1 MSCYILQRGKPTLT
15 RPREYL
21 ILERRKQEELR
32 EEANAMVN
40 YNKQFDLKVCAATW
54 IISTKSHSC
63 HRAFLHWSICSRNH
77 LGPHSATAID
87 KKFLFKWK
95 NTVIP
100 PFSTTRLTSCLHS
113 ILQCWLLSVLT
124 HGNQSA
130 LQDGMG
136 LACKTTL
143 QHTHVSH
150 SHARTQTKWEQSTDK
165 KIERNTVQRRME
177 GLLRKQQFSLEERRE
192 KWATIGMFN
201 LLFLCTKFWILIIT
215 NQFIA
220 KFKNIT
226 MDQLN
231 TSCDKREKGG
241 IIPMAYPENSF

>member
-1 MSCYILQRGKPTLT
+1 MKEHC
-15 RPREYL
+15 
-21 ILERRKQEELR
+21 
-32 EEANAMVN
+32 
-40 YNKQFDLKVCAATW
+40 
-54 IISTKSHSC
+54 
-63 HRAFLHWSICSRNH
+63 
-77 LGPHSATAID
+77 
-87 KKFLFKWK
+87 
-95 NTVIP
+95 NTP
-100 PFSTTRLTSCLHS
+100 SSTTRLTSCLHS

-130 LQDGMG
+130 LQNGME

-143 QHTHVSH
+143 QHTHASH
-150 SHARTQTKWEQSTDK
+150 SHAHTQTKWEQSTDK

-201 LLFLCTKFWILIIT
+201 LLFLCTKYWIPIIT

-231 TSCDKREKGG
+231 TSCDKREKEG
-241 IIPMAYPENSF
+241 IIPMAYPEKLFLTSSLLQTTNLDAVRGGAVYGRDGWPAGDSPGATG